1 MIKHSYFAII
11 TILLGGMTID
21 QTQAEVIPWEKD
33 GAQMALIVSGSFEMG
48 DHLDNRSDAQPVH
61 TVALDAFYMD
71 VNEVTVCQFKQF
83 VEESGYAY
91 NRWQEVAKYSPISGH
106 PMIYVTWDDA
116 MAYANWA
123 GKRLP
128 TEAEWEYAAR
138 GGLAG
143 QRYPWG
149 GEVTHDHANHYGIG
163 GKDQWDCQ
171 TAPVGSFEP
180 NGYGL
185 YDMAG
190 NVWEWCADWYDEN
203 YYTNSPVNN
212 PQGPDAGN
220 YRVLRG
226 GAWSYYSSNLRVAYR
241 NGYFFPNYRAYNN
254 GFRCV
259 SGFPTA
265 QR

>member
-11 TILLGGMTID
+11 IILLGGMTID

-33 GAQMALIVSGSFEMG
+33 GAQMALIPSGSFEMG

-71 VNEVTVCQFKQF
+71 VNEVTVGQFKQF

-138 GGLAG
+138 GGAS
-143 QRYPWG
+143 RPTVSMG
-149 GEVTHDHANHYGIG
+149 GEVTPITMALEARISGIVRL
-163 GKDQWDCQ
+163 
-171 TAPVGSFEP
+171 PP
-180 NGYGL
+180 
-185 YDMAG
+185 
-190 NVWEWCADWYDEN
+190 
-203 YYTNSPVNN
+203 
-212 PQGPDAGN
+212 
-220 YRVLRG
+220 
-226 GAWSYYSSNLRVAYR
+226 
-241 NGYFFPNYRAYNN
+241 
-254 GFRCV
+254 
-259 SGFPTA
+259 
-265 QR
+265 